1 MERRMK
7 HLNIPSV
14 MKVNS
19 NTIVDLFSHSYTLPS
34 PSTNTSVRWLW
45 VEAARVWAHAAATFP
60 DQAAYGD
67 MRGYAGMKRQG
78 ETGEGRDVRKMTE
91 QSGHIATKCP
101 SARVKKGM
109 RLYGFGMPGQLFY
122 SLTVPVEN
130 VEVDNSIRAIVSVLE
145 GRGTKFYVSTEL
157 KYLADVEWDWQVKR
171 LLSSDF
177 LVIVPSMAVLKLL
190 RNMGRIRFT
199 CSDLVATVEETKMD
213 PDSFATL
220 QTVCVKATGI
230 PKVVRKEPHVM
241 ELAYLVGDP
250 EEVCI
255 ESLNWR
261 KIWVKVSCKDPKHIN
276 GSSDVLTTKKGYMI
290 TWTVAHKGQTK
301 PIRGSEDKGVDD
313 GDITDEEEPDSQN
326 SYGSLMESVLKSGAS
341 PS

>member
-1 MERRMK
+1 MMCYNCHQIGHHK
-7 HLNIPSV
+7 SQCPNPS
-14 MKVNS
+14 
-19 NTIVDLFSHSYTLPS
+19 FCYTC
-34 PSTNTSVRWLW
+34 
-45 VEAARVWAHAAATFP
+45 
-60 DQAAYGD
+60 
-67 MRGYAGMKRQG
+67 K
-78 ETGEGRDVRKMTE
+78 

-145 GRGTKFYVSTEL
+145 GRGTKFCVSTEL